1 MNYSSRRFD
10 LCNPVTLQINFF
22 MMFFNC
28 FLCQGLQEDK
38 NTDQLL
44 YYRVCLSALH
54 QTHQV
59 EIFEAPLRQTLQ
71 DYEMNG
77 HQETWAILIANK
89 KSNTFL

>member
-1 MNYSSRRFD
+1 
-10 LCNPVTLQINFF
+10 

-28 FLCQGLQEDK
+28 FSVRGFKKTKTQIK
-38 NTDQLL
+38 LL

-59 EIFEAPLRQTLQ
+59 EIFEVPLRSTLQ